1 MSIADPPLKITRSA
15 IFNDDEK
22 KMVTLIQQFDN
33 GVTLKSKVP
42 LCYGDDLESSLQ
54 TVIEFREV
62 ADELSFDT
70 NAELFKQFRKCLKS
84 TAREEWDLVKDPFI
98 DNPLDNG
105 FIQAQQEWILRYVPQ
120 DMFDVQKRYL
130 ERLRRPF
137 DMEANIFAHRLQHLN
152 LLLKEFPRT
161 DEQEPLTVHQIK
173 DVFFNAMP
181 PKWQESFLLGNNNFT
196 RHTLAEL
203 VKYMALAK
211 GIADKQRANDSGR
224 GGRFGRGRQDSRG
237 GRGGRGGN
245 RSTKRSQTGGYPK
258 TAKRQDTDVC
268 RIHGVDSSH
277 TWYKCFGNPDGPNF
291 KPEFI
296 PRTDTNGRGQGRGR
310 GRGRGNGQ
318 RGGRYSG
325 FGRGRGPPNDG
336 FYVQQYP
343 PQYYHQSYAM
353 QAPNAYAA
361 LPPIPAPAAAT
372 PSTTMVPYHGDNHWM
387 NFMGPGGPR

>member
-1 MSIADPPLKITRSA
+1 
-15 IFNDDEK
+15 
-22 KMVTLIQQFDN
+22 
-33 GVTLKSKVP
+33 
-42 LCYGDDLESSLQ
+42 
-54 TVIEFREV
+54 VIEFREV

-291 KPEFI
+291 KPDFI
-296 PRTDTNGRGQGRGR
+296 PRTDTKVAVKVVVVAMDNAEVVILVSVAVVDRPMMDFMSNSILLNTIISLMQCRHPTLMLR
-310 GRGRGNGQ
+310 FHLYLHLQLLHHQ
-318 RGGRYSG
+318 RPWSRITEIIIG
-325 FGRGRGPPNDG
+325 
-336 FYVQQYP
+336 
-343 PQYYHQSYAM
+343 
-353 QAPNAYAA
+353 
-361 LPPIPAPAAAT
+361 
-372 PSTTMVPYHGDNHWM
+372 
-387 NFMGPGGPR
+387 